1 MMRSM
6 LLSLLL
12 SLCLPATPEAA
23 PMLCSVRPATPVSA
37 GELRKLA
44 KISQPDAEQIARS
57 ALKTTRAISLVSA
70 ELELERGC
78 LVWSFDLKVS
88 SRQGVREVWVD
99 AGDGRVLAS
108 RYESARQEAEEQKAD
123 ASR

>member
-1 MMRSM
+1 MIRSM
-6 LLSLLL
+6 LLIPLLT
-12 SLCLPATPEAA
+12 LCLPATPRAA
-23 PMLCSVRPATPVSA
+23 PMQCSVRPATAVSA
-37 GELRKLA
+37 AELRKLA
-44 KISQPDAEQIARS
+44 KISQPDAERIAKA

-108 RYESARQEAEEQKAD
+108 RYETARKEAEEQKAD

>member
-1 MMRSM
+1 
-6 LLSLLL
+6 
-12 SLCLPATPEAA
+12 
-23 PMLCSVRPATPVSA
+23 MLCSVRPATPVIA